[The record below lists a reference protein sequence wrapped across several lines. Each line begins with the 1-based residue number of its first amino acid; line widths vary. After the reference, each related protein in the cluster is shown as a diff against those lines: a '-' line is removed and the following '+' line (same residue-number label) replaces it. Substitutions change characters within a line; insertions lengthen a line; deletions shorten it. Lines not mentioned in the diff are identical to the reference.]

1 MTWHFKPLWRV
12 WFSGA
17 TWSYSTGKMEK
28 RACGAP
34 SRGKPLTIISTGAV
48 RTDSKCLE
56 RTASPS
62 SKRYGGDILL
72 ATPNWMGL
80 FSFARAIYL
89 TLNNLGMLHSQQQR
103 MEEARKERKEALK
116 INRELD
122 QKNTQTCL
130 PNVAMMLNNPG
141 MLHSPQQRM
150 EEARKE
156 RKEALKINRELDQ
169 KNTQTCL
176 PSVAMMLNNL
186 RMLHSRQQPM
196 EEARKERKE
205 ALKINREL
213 DQKNTQTCLPD
224 VAMMLNNLGMLHSPQ
239 HRMEGARKEYK
250 DSLKIDRELT
260 QKNP

>member
-1 MTWHFKPLWRV
+1 
-12 WFSGA
+12 
-17 TWSYSTGKMEK
+17 MEK

-34 SRGKPLTIISTGAV
+34 SPGKPLTIISTGAV
-48 RTDSKCLE
+48 RTDSKYLK

-62 SKRYGGDILL
+62 SRRYGGDILL

-103 MEEARKERKEALK
+103 MEEARKE
-116 INRELD
+116 
-122 QKNTQTCL
+122 C
-130 PNVAMMLNNPG
+130 
-141 MLHSPQQRM
+141 
-150 EEARKE
+150 
-156 RKEALKINRELDQ
+156 KEALKINRELDQ

-186 RMLHSRQQPM
+186 GMLPSPQHRM
-196 EEARKERKE
+196 EEARKGKAALKINRELDQKNTQTCLPSVAMMLNNLGMLPSPQHRMEEARKGKE

-224 VAMMLNNLGMLHSPQ
+224 VAMMLNNLRMLPSPQ
-239 HRMEGARKEYK
+239 HRME
-250 DSLKIDRELT
+250 
-260 QKNP
+260 

>member
-1 MTWHFKPLWRV
+1 
-12 WFSGA
+12 
-17 TWSYSTGKMEK
+17 
-28 RACGAP
+28 
-34 SRGKPLTIISTGAV
+34 LTIISTGAV
-48 RTDSKCLE
+48 RTDSKYLE
-56 RTASPS
+56 QTASPS
-62 SKRYGGDILL
+62 SRRYGGDILL

-103 MEEARKERKEALK
+103 MEEARKECKEALK

-130 PNVAMMLNNPG
+130 PDVAMMLNNPG
-141 MLHSPQQRM
+141 MLPSPQHRM
-150 EEARKE
+150 EEARKG
-156 RKEALKINRELDQ
+156 
-169 KNTQTCL
+169 
-176 PSVAMMLNNL
+176 
-186 RMLHSRQQPM
+186 
-196 EEARKERKE
+196 KE

-250 DSLKIDRELT
+250 EALKIDRELT